1 MKTFGLP
8 ATQTLVSLPSDDN
21 GNTITDSLR
30 PHDAG
35 DDWTPPVVV
44 PLVKIDKPAEPSGK
58 VAEPKLVWFED
69 RVERQWELVDLSPA
83 ALRESARAALR
94 ASWAA
99 QPSWIRGPF
108 DGHFR
113 GAQVFLDA
121 GDDDAAADLIR
132 YAEAPGAYT
141 TEQLAT
147 FVTLK
152 TTIANAIA
160 ALPSL

>member
-1 MKTFGLP
+1 MTYLQFTTPEGQTFDF
-8 ATQTLVSLPSDDN
+8 ATDDA
-21 GNTITDSLR
+21 D
-30 PHDAG
+30 
-35 DDWTPPVVV
+35 
-44 PLVKIDKPAEPSGK
+44 KIDTLLRKGWVEVDAPAEP
-58 VAEPKLVWFED
+58 EPD
-69 RVERQWELVDLSPA
+69 PRDTQ
-83 ALRESARAALR
+83 RAALR
-94 ASWAA
+94 TSWAA

-113 GAQVFLDA
+113 GAQVLLDA

-152 TTIANAIA
+152 TTIAAAIS